1 MTQNG
6 SNGTK
11 AQNAYATSTVMAE
24 ESDGT
29 SSTTVLALAEMIANT
44 ISHLSVA
51 FLLLAQPGF
60 RFVPSIRRQKFH
72 PQCATTTNDVAA
84 DASTPVM
91 SEEAMRLKEDLLAL
105 AESTNRGFE
114 ASREEKRK
122 AKGLVEKL
130 AKLNPTAEPAASYYD
145 DGDKKSY
152 DADGDNISKPDL
164 AGKWT
169 LIYTD
174 APDITSLDTSNNPLA
189 TSKLGRIGQQCAPP
203 YIKNVIEW
211 KRPDIAKSLPF
222 ELPFSGSEDDRVLQK
237 VVTEASAK
245 PSDPLTVDLKIAG
258 LELVGDRADEDD
270 DDNAS
275 ILSRIQA
282 GPAGIIG
289 STPLE
294 LRGFLTAPFGRF
306 KVKYLD
312 EEFRIIETY
321 QGFLACNVR
330 QMPGEEW
337 F

>member
-1 MTQNG
+1 MYILVHVLVG
-6 SNGTK
+6 IP
-11 AQNAYATSTVMAE
+11 
-24 ESDGT
+24 
-29 SSTTVLALAEMIANT
+29 TTALLLLLALVEMIANT

-51 FLLLAQPGF
+51 FLLLAQPCF
-60 RFVPSIRRQKFH
+60 SFVPSIRRQKFH
-72 PQCATTTNDVAA
+72 PHCATTANNNDVSA

-91 SEEAMRLKEDLLAL
+91 SEEAMRLKDDLLAL

-122 AKGLVEKL
+122 VKDIVEKL

-152 DADGDNISKPDL
+152 DADGDNSSEPDL

-189 TSKLGRIGQQCAPP
+189 TSKLGRIGQLCAPP

-222 ELPFSGSEDDRVLQK
+222 ELPFSGSDDDRVLQK

-270 DDNAS
+270 DDNS
-275 ILSRIQA
+275 NFLSRIQA

-289 STPLE
+289 PTPLE